1 MMLFVWTPVY
11 FHLREIKERTLYWIK
26 RDYYQTKVL
35 LERRFVVLEI
45 SIFSILAMF
54 MIGGSI
60 AMITNRQTLF
70 SAFGFLVA
78 MIGLA
83 GMFALLDSRFL
94 ALAQIM
100 VSVGAVVVLSMLT
113 ILTINAK
120 DESLPHEP
128 NKYKWIIFSSI
139 LVLPFTALIY
149 KAMTAAHQSFSTMET
164 IDSKVVGKLL
174 FSEWVL
180 PFEIVSILLLTAMVG
195 AIVIARKEN
204 PNNKKQEE
212 HS

>member
-1 MMLFVWTPVY
+1 M
-11 FHLREIKERTLYWIK
+11 
-26 RDYYQTKVL
+26 
-35 LERRFVVLEI
+35 LEI
-45 SIFSILAMF
+45 SIFSVLAMF
-54 MIGGSI
+54 MLGGSI
-60 AMITNRQTLF
+60 AMISNKQTLF

-113 ILTINAK
+113 ILTVNAK
-120 DESLPHEP
+120 DENMPYEP
-128 NKYKWIIFSSI
+128 NKFKWIIFSSI
-139 LVLPFTALIY
+139 LVTPFTLLLY
-149 KAMTAAHQSFSTMET
+149 KTLASMHQNFSEME
-164 IDSKVVGKLL
+164 IISSKVIGKLL

-195 AIVIARKEN
+195 GIVIARKSDKIPKE
-204 PNNKKQEE
+204 QL
-212 HS
+212 

>member
-1 MMLFVWTPVY
+1 M
-11 FHLREIKERTLYWIK
+11 
-26 RDYYQTKVL
+26 
-35 LERRFVVLEI
+35 LEI
-45 SIFSILAMF
+45 SIFTILALF
-54 MIGGSI
+54 MLAGSI
-60 AMITNRQTLF
+60 AMISNRQTLF
-70 SAFGFLVA
+70 SAFGFLVV

-94 ALAQIM
+94 AIAQIM

-120 DESLPHEP
+120 NESLPHEP
-128 NKYKWIIFSSI
+128 HKYKWIFFSSI
-139 LVLPFTALIY
+139 LVLPITLLIY
-149 KAMTAAHQSFSTMET
+149 KSTTALYQSFAVGET
-164 IDSKVVGKLL
+164 VSSKVVGKLL

-204 PNNKKQEE
+204 TKKEPIKKDHTQTEE
-212 HS
+212 NA

>member
-1 MMLFVWTPVY
+1 M
-11 FHLREIKERTLYWIK
+11 
-26 RDYYQTKVL
+26 
-35 LERRFVVLEI
+35 LEI

-54 MIGGSI
+54 MLGGSI
-60 AMITNRQTLF
+60 AMITNKQTLF

-113 ILTINAK
+113 ILTINSR
-120 DESLPHEP
+120 EENLPEER
-128 NKYKWIIFSSI
+128 NRFKWIFFSSI
-139 LVLPFTALIY
+139 LVLPFTVLLY
-149 KAMTAAHQSFSTMET
+149 KSMSSAYNSFSTINV
-164 IDSKVVGKLL
+164 IDSKVTGKLL
-174 FSEWVL
+174 FSDWVL

-195 AIVIARKEN
+195 AIVIARKSD
-204 PNNKKQEE
+204 KLTEE
-212 HS
+212 QS

>member
-1 MMLFVWTPVY
+1 
-11 FHLREIKERTLYWIK
+11 
-26 RDYYQTKVL
+26 
-35 LERRFVVLEI
+35 
-45 SIFSILAMF
+45 MF
-54 MIGGSI
+54 MLGGSI
-60 AMITNRQTLF
+60 AMISNKQTLF

-120 DESLPHEP
+120 DENMPYEP
-128 NKYKWIIFSSI
+128 NKFKWIIFSSI
-139 LVLPFTALIY
+139 LVTPFTLLLY
-149 KAMTAAHQSFSTMET
+149 KTLTSMHQNFSEMET
-164 IDSKVVGKLL
+164 ISSKVIGKLL

-195 AIVIARKEN
+195 AIVIARKSDNIPKE
-204 PNNKKQEE
+204 Q
-212 HS
+212 S

>member
-1 MMLFVWTPVY
+1 M
-11 FHLREIKERTLYWIK
+11 
-26 RDYYQTKVL
+26 
-35 LERRFVVLEI
+35 LEI

-54 MIGGSI
+54 MLGGSI
-60 AMITNRQTLF
+60 AMITNKQTLF

-113 ILTINAK
+113 ILTVNAK
-120 DESLPHEP
+120 EQNLPHEP
-128 NKYKWIIFSSI
+128 NKYRWIIFSSI
-139 LVLPFTALIY
+139 LVLPFTLLMY
-149 KAMTAAHQSFSTMET
+149 KAMSWAYDSFAAMDSVN
-164 IDSKVVGKLL
+164 SKVVGKLL

-204 PNNKKQEE
+204 PKKEE
-212 HS
+212 RS

>member
-1 MMLFVWTPVY
+1 M
-11 FHLREIKERTLYWIK
+11 
-26 RDYYQTKVL
+26 
-35 LERRFVVLEI
+35 LEI
-45 SIFSILAMF
+45 SIFTILALF
-54 MIGGSI
+54 MLGGSI

-120 DESLPHEP
+120 LENLPYEP
-128 NKYKWIIFSSI
+128 NKYKWIAVSSL
-139 LVLPFTALIY
+139 LVLPITILIY
-149 KAMTAAHQSFSTMET
+149 KSTTALYQSFGTMDA
-164 IDSKVVGKLL
+164 ISSKVVGKLL

-195 AIVIARKEN
+195 AIVIARKDTM
-204 PNNKKQEE
+204 KKDKDNTETKKEKEQ
-212 HS
+212 S

>member
-1 MMLFVWTPVY
+1 
-11 FHLREIKERTLYWIK
+11 
-26 RDYYQTKVL
+26 
-35 LERRFVVLEI
+35 VLEI
-45 SIFSILAMF
+45 SIFTILAVF
-54 MIGGSI
+54 MLGGSI

-83 GMFALLDSRFL
+83 GMFALLDNRFL

-120 DESLPHEP
+120 PENLPLEP
-128 NKYKWIIFSSI
+128 HKYKWILFSSL
-139 LVLPFTALIY
+139 LVLPITLLIY
-149 KAMTAAHQSFSTMET
+149 RSTTTLYQSFSTMEP
-164 IDSKVVGKLL
+164 ISSKAVGKLL
-174 FSEWVL
+174 FSDWVL

-195 AIVIARKEN
+195 AIVIARKDNVKTED
-204 PNNKKQEE
+204 KKSEE
-212 HS
+212 RS

>member
-1 MMLFVWTPVY
+1 M
-11 FHLREIKERTLYWIK
+11 
-26 RDYYQTKVL
+26 
-35 LERRFVVLEI
+35 LEI

-54 MIGGSI
+54 MLGGSI
-60 AMITNRQTLF
+60 AMISNKQTLF

-113 ILTINAK
+113 ILTVNAK
-120 DESLPHEP
+120 DENMPHEP
-128 NKYKWIIFSSI
+128 NKFKWIIFSLI
-139 LVLPFTALIY
+139 LVTPFTLLLY
-149 KAMTAAHQSFSTMET
+149 KTLTSMHQNFSEMET
-164 IDSKVVGKLL
+164 ISSKVIGKLL

-180 PFEIVSILLLTAMVG
+180 PFETVSILLLTAMVG
-195 AIVIARKEN
+195 GIVIARKSDKITKE
-204 PNNKKQEE
+204 QL
-212 HS
+212 

>member
-1 MMLFVWTPVY
+1 M
-11 FHLREIKERTLYWIK
+11 
-26 RDYYQTKVL
+26 
-35 LERRFVVLEI
+35 LEI
-45 SIFSILAMF
+45 SIFSILALF
-54 MIGGSI
+54 MLGGSI
-60 AMITNRQTLF
+60 AMITNKQTIF

-94 ALAQIM
+94 AIAQIM

-120 DESLPHEP
+120 EENLPHEP
-128 NKYKWIIFSSI
+128 NKYKWIVFSVI
-139 LVLPFTALIY
+139 LVSPITLLIY
-149 KAMTAAHQSFSTMET
+149 KSMSDMYTHFSKIEPVT
-164 IDSKVVGKLL
+164 SKVVGSLL

-195 AIVIARKEN
+195 AIVIARKDD
-204 PNNKKQEE
+204 KKLKD
-212 HS
+212 HL

>member
-1 MMLFVWTPVY
+1 M
-11 FHLREIKERTLYWIK
+11 
-26 RDYYQTKVL
+26 
-35 LERRFVVLEI
+35 ERRFVVLEI

-54 MIGGSI
+54 MLGGSI
-60 AMITNRQTLF
+60 AMISNKQTLF

-120 DESLPHEP
+120 EENMPHEP
-128 NKYKWIIFSSI
+128 NKFKWIIVSSI
-139 LVLPFTALIY
+139 LVTPFTLLLY
-149 KAMTAAHQSFSTMET
+149 KTLSSVHQNFSEMET
-164 IDSKVVGKLL
+164 VSSKVVGKLL

-195 AIVIARKEN
+195 AIVIARKSDKTSKE
-204 PNNKKQEE
+204 Q
-212 HS
+212 S